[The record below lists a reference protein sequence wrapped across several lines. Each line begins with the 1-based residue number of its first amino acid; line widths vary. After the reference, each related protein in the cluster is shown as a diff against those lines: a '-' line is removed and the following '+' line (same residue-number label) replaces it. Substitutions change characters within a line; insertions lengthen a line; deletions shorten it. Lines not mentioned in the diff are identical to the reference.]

1 MNAAANNKVYVPF
14 EYSEQIEAL
23 SLKAKTLRGLYD
35 GFITQ
40 FVDKNPETCA
50 LEIKSRFACYESTAH
65 VLTDLIYDLMMLAQ
79 QIDNSTQIAV
89 DEGGAGN
96 AE

>member
-35 GFITQ
+35 GFLNQ
-40 FVDKNPETCA
+40 FVDNSPETCA
-50 LEIKSRFACYESTAH
+50 LEIESRFACYESTAH
-65 VLTDLIYDLMMLAQ
+65 VLTDLICELQEMAQ
-79 QIDNSTQIAV
+79 QIDKQTEIENGGRH
-89 DEGGAGN
+89 DE
-96 AE
+96 

>member
-1 MNAAANNKVYVPF
+1 MNAAAEKKVSLPFDYV
-14 EYSEQIEAL
+14 EQVEAL
-23 SLKAKTLRGLYD
+23 TLKAQTLRGIFD
-35 GFITQ
+35 GFVEQ
-40 FVDKNPETCA
+40 FVDKDPELCA
-50 LEIKSRFACYESTAH
+50 SDVQIRFACYSATAH

-79 QIDNSTQIAV
+79 QIDNRTQIAV